1 MGKTRILYAEDDVV
15 NRKLLKIKL
24 EQFENVVC
32 DLVEDGVTALEMFK
46 KNKYDL
52 VLLDQYM
59 PNMDGMEVAQCIRE
73 LSDDIPM
80 VAITS
85 DDGISKKSFL
95 DSGFNEV
102 LIKPI
107 HGDKA
112 MKIILSLLNNKRDDL
127 PQKNGHVE

>member
-112 MKIILSLLNNKRDDL
+112 MKIILSLLNNKRDGL